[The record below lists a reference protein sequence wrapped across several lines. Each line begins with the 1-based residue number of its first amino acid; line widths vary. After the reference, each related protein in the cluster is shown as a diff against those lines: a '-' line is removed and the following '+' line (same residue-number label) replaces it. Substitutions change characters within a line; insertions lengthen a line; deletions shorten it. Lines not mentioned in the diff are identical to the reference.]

1 MYVLE
6 EVTALFSLTNLSYF
20 KFNDILHMLNVY
32 KILVKDQEVLDSWAT
47 GEISVSELFLL
58 LKYLEYVPVIL
69 RNCEKIKRRKIVVS
83 TISRFLSA

>member
-32 KILVKDQEVLDSWAT
+32 KILVKDQEVLDS
-47 GEISVSELFLL
+47 
-58 LKYLEYVPVIL
+58 
-69 RNCEKIKRRKIVVS
+69 
-83 TISRFLSA
+83 

>member
-47 GEISVSELFLL
+47 GEMSVSEFFFFFEIFRICP
-58 LKYLEYVPVIL
+58 YHI
-69 RNCEKIKRRKIVVS
+69 
-83 TISRFLSA
+83 T

>member
-20 KFNDILHMLNVY
+20 KFSDILHMLNVY

-47 GEISVSELFLL
+47 GEISVSEFFLL

-69 RNCEKIKRRKIVVS
+69 RNCEKKKRRKIVVS